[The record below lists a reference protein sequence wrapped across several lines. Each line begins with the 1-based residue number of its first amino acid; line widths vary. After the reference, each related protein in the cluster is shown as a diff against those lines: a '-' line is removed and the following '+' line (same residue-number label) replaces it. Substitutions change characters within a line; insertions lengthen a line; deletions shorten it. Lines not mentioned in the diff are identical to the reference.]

1 MAESDV
7 YVTSIYYYLLM
18 ILVGYIIG
26 SIPFGLIAG
35 KLVAKIDIRDY
46 GSGKMGMTNVLRTSG
61 LTAAII
67 VLLLDMGKGVVAV
80 LIARLL
86 FDPPGVQ
93 AAAAL
98 AVLFG
103 HNWPVFIGFRGG
115 RGTAPGWGGLL
126 ILSPFAGI
134 VATIVGLSLVGA
146 TRYVSLGSVTAAAL
160 GSIVLIVLAFIGP
173 GLGDIPLV
181 GDVPSD
187 YMYYGFIGGTLIVVR
202 HKDNIERLLNGTERK
217 IGQRAE
223 I

>member
-1 MAESDV
+1 MVESDV

-18 ILVGYIIG
+18 ILVGYVIG

-61 LTAAII
+61 LTAAAI

-86 FDPPGVQ
+86 FDLPGVE

-115 RGTAPGWGGLL
+115 RGTASGWGGLL

-134 VATIVGLSLVGA
+134 VATIVGLSLVGV

-160 GSIVLIVLAFIGP
+160 GSIVLIILALAGP
-173 GLGDIPLV
+173 RLGDIPLIS
-181 GDVPSD
+181 DVPSD
-187 YMYYGFIGGTLIVVR
+187 YMYYGIIGGTLIVVR
-202 HKDNIERLLNGTERK
+202 HKDNIERLLKGTERK
-217 IGQRAE
+217 LGQRAE
-223 I
+223 T

>member
-1 MAESDV
+1 MADDV
-7 YVTSIYYYLLM
+7 YVTSIYYYLVM
-18 ILVGYIIG
+18 ILGGYLIG

-35 KLVAKIDIRDY
+35 KLVSRVDIRDY

-61 LTAAII
+61 LMAAVI

-86 FDPPGVQ
+86 FDVPGVE

-160 GSIVLIVLAFIGP
+160 GSLVLIILAFIGP
-173 GLGDIPLV
+173 ALGDTPMIS
-181 GDVPSD
+181 DVPLD
-187 YMYYGFIGGTLIVVR
+187 YIYYGIIGGTLIVVR
-202 HKDNIERLLNGTERK
+202 HKDNIQRLLNGTERK

-223 I
+223 T